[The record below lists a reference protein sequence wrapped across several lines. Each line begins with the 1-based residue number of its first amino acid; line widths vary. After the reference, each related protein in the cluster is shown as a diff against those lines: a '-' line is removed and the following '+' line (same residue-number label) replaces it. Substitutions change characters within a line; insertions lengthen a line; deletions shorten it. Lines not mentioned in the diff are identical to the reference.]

1 LVGFSILKDPC
12 IMMRI
17 IDAMM
22 QSAMRT
28 TVDIDV
34 VLLAEVKA
42 LAARRQRTVSELVDD
57 ALRAM
62 LAGRAAKPGR
72 QQRIALPTDGGSGLQ
87 PGVDLEDKEALAELL
102 GDNQSRRAAR

>member
-1 LVGFSILKDPC
+1 
-12 IMMRI
+12 MMHKV
-17 IDAMM
+17 DAMM
-22 QSAMRT
+22 RSVMRT

-42 LAARRQRTVSELVDD
+42 LAARKQRTVSELIDD

-72 QQRIALPTDGGSGLQ
+72 LQRVLLPTDGGSGLQ

-102 GDNQSRRAAR
+102 GDNHRPRAAR